1 MHYIPTITIENLYDM
16 TREVR
21 TAMARIISD
30 MIKADNIIEESEIKD
45 MKRLMSEYSIT
56 HQEMSDARKI
66 RFTDAV
72 NTLKDMTL
80 KDRKEFF
87 DRLYSVAL
95 SDNICVPREALLLI
109 ALQYCLIDIERRS
122 EDGKLL
128 PKPYL
133 ISCPTGEASFNDQ
146 YMVYLESSYD
156 EERNIE
162 LMQHFRLLVTITRLC
177 GFNFIY
183 IPKMVE
189 EFRGMNEQYVKDVIS
204 YMAPNLEEDYIQQ
217 VYDRLC
223 DMTTV
228 DFFRNVL
235 YERLQVRALHNTPP
249 SLLINI
255 GTSVVPYCTA
265 GGSVQYYTEFL
276 CVPISSSILT
286 LVDDILGFYQ
296 SKVSIRQ
303 SITINDS
310 KGQFKYF
317 GFYKALFDFLVAP
330 PPIAPDLIFLGQD
343 MKTGRYQVAFKFDE
357 GNEKKLCLTPREYET
372 YYQVAL
378 RSYKGQTKGL
388 SISCD
393 KNIKPTIAHIKG
405 KISDEIPDLT
415 YSDQYKPERD
425 GNVYILRLDKSKV
438 FVRVLTHHCGC
449 EYDEIPIVKYD
460 KK

>member
-1 MHYIPTITIENLYDM
+1 M
-16 TREVR
+16 TREHR

-30 MIKADNIIEESEIKD
+30 MIKADNIIEESEIRD
-45 MKRLMSEYSIT
+45 MKKLMSGYSIT

-66 RFTDAV
+66 RFSDAV
-72 NTLKDMTL
+72 NTLKEL
-80 KDRKEFF
+80 PIRERKAFF
-87 DRLYSVAL
+87 DHIYSIAL

-109 ALQYCLIDIERRS
+109 ALQYCLI
-122 EDGKLL
+122 EDNKKTDGTT
-128 PKPYL
+128 PSKPYL

-156 EERNIE
+156 EERNEE
-162 LMQHFRLLVTITRLC
+162 LKQHFRLLVTITRLC

-189 EFRGMNEQYVKDVIS
+189 EFRGMNKQYVKDVIS
-204 YMAPNLEEDYIQQ
+204 YMAPNIEETSIQQ

-235 YERLQVRALHNTPP
+235 YERLQVKALHNTPP

-255 GTSVVPYCTA
+255 GTSVVPYCSA
-265 GGSVQYYTEFL
+265 GGSIQYYTEFL
-276 CVPISSSILT
+276 CIPISSNILT

-303 SITINDS
+303 SITISDS

-330 PPIAPDLIFLGQD
+330 PPVAPDLIFLGQD
-343 MKTGRYQVAFKFDE
+343 MKTGRYQVAFKFDD
-357 GNEKKLCLTPREYET
+357 GNEKKICLTPQQYDI
-372 YYQVAL
+372 YFQVAL
-378 RSYKGQTKGL
+378 RTYKSRLKGL
-388 SISCD
+388 SVSYCN
-393 KNIKPTIAHIKG
+393 NIKPSIAKIKSI
-405 KISDEIPDLT
+405 ISGEIPDLT

-425 GNVYILRLDKSKV
+425 GNAYVLRLDKSKI
-438 FVRVLTHHCGC
+438 FVRVRTSNCGC
-449 EYDEIPIVKYD
+449 DYEDIPIVKYD

>member
-1 MHYIPTITIENLYDM
+1 M
-16 TREVR
+16 TKEQR
-21 TAMARIISD
+21 TAIARIISD
-30 MIKADNIIEESEIKD
+30 MIKADNIIEESEIRD
-45 MKRLMSEYSIT
+45 MKKLMSEYSIT
-56 HQEMSDARKI
+56 HQEISDARKI
-66 RFTDAV
+66 RFSDAV
-72 NTLKDMTL
+72 NTLKELTI
-80 KDRKEFF
+80 KERKSFF
-87 DRLYSVAL
+87 DHIYSIAL

-109 ALQYCLIDIERRS
+109 ALQYCLIESDKNS
-122 EDGKLL
+122 EGNAPL

-156 EERNIE
+156 EDRNEE
-162 LMQHFRLLVTITRLC
+162 LKQHFRLLVTITRLC

-189 EFRGMNEQYVKDVIS
+189 EFRGMSEQYVKDVIS
-204 YMAPNLEEDYIQQ
+204 YMAPNIEEAFIQQ

-235 YERLQVRALHNTPP
+235 YERLQVKALHNTPP

-255 GTSVVPYCTA
+255 GTSVVPYCSA
-265 GGSVQYYTEFL
+265 GGSIQYYTEFL
-276 CVPISSSILT
+276 CIPISSSILT

-303 SITINDS
+303 SITISDS

-330 PPIAPDLIFLGQD
+330 PPVAPDLVFLGQD

-357 GNEKKLCLTPREYET
+357 DNEKKITFTPREYDI
-372 YYQVAL
+372 YFQVAL
-378 RSYKGQTKGL
+378 KTYKSRSIGL
-388 SISCD
+388 PVTYD
-393 KNIKPTIAHIKG
+393 KHIKPTIAHLKS
-405 KISDEIPDLT
+405 KISSDIPDLT

-425 GNVYILRLDKSKV
+425 GNVYVLRLDRSKV
-438 FVRVLTHHCGC
+438 FVRVRTFNCSCDH
-449 EYDEIPIVKYD
+449 EDIPIVKYD

>member
-1 MHYIPTITIENLYDM
+1 M
-16 TREVR
+16 TKEQR
-21 TAMARIISD
+21 TAIARIISD

-45 MKRLMSEYSIT
+45 MKRLMSEYAIT

-66 RFTDAV
+66 RFSDAV
-72 NTLKDMTL
+72 NTLKELSL
-80 KDRKEFF
+80 KERKVFF
-87 DRLYSVAL
+87 DHIYSIAL

-109 ALQYCLIDIERRS
+109 ALQYCLIENDKKA
-122 EDGKLL
+122 DGNAPL

-146 YMVYLESSYD
+146 YMVYLESTYD
-156 EERNIE
+156 EQRNDE
-162 LMQHFRLLVTITRLC
+162 LKQHFRLLVTITRLC

-204 YMAPNLEEDYIQQ
+204 YMAPNLEDAFIQQ

-223 DMTTV
+223 EMTTV

-235 YERLQVRALHNTPP
+235 YERLQVKALHNTPP

-255 GTSVVPYCTA
+255 GTSVVPYCSA
-265 GGSVQYYTEFL
+265 GGSIQYYTEFL
-276 CVPISSSILT
+276 CIPISSSILT

-330 PPIAPDLIFLGQD
+330 PPVAPDLVFMGQD
-343 MKTGRYQVAFKFDE
+343 MKTGRFQVAFKFDD
-357 GNEKKLCLTPREYET
+357 GHEKKVTFTPRE
-372 YYQVAL
+372 
-378 RSYKGQTKGL
+378 
-388 SISCD
+388 
-393 KNIKPTIAHIKG
+393 
-405 KISDEIPDLT
+405 
-415 YSDQYKPERD
+415 
-425 GNVYILRLDKSKV
+425 
-438 FVRVLTHHCGC
+438 
-449 EYDEIPIVKYD
+449 
-460 KK
+460 

>member
-1 MHYIPTITIENLYDM
+1 M
-16 TREVR
+16 TREQR

-30 MIKADNIIEESEIKD
+30 MIKADNIIEESEIRD
-45 MKRLMSEYSIT
+45 MKRLMSEYAIT

-72 NTLKDMTL
+72 NALKEL
-80 KDRKEFF
+80 SQKERKTFF
-87 DRLYSVAL
+87 NHIYSIAL
-95 SDNICVPREALLLI
+95 SDNVCVPREALLLI
-109 ALQYCLIDIERRS
+109 ALQYCLV
-122 EDGKLL
+122 EDDGNSATR
-128 PKPYL
+128 PYL
-133 ISCPTGEASFNDQ
+133 VSCPTGEASFNDQ
-146 YMVYLESSYD
+146 YMVYLESAYD
-156 EERNIE
+156 EERNAE
-162 LMQHFRLLVTITRLC
+162 MMQHFRLLVTITRLC

-189 EFRGMNEQYVKDVIS
+189 EFLAMNEQYVKDVIS
-204 YMAPNLEEDYIQQ
+204 YMAPNLEDSFIQQ

-235 YERLQVRALHNTPP
+235 YERLQVKALHNTPP

-255 GTSVVPYCTA
+255 GTSVVPYCSA

-276 CVPISSSILT
+276 CIPITSGILT

-330 PPIAPDLIFLGQD
+330 PPVAPDLVFLGQD
-343 MKTGRYQVAFKFDE
+343 MKTGRYQVAFRFDE
-357 GNEKKLCLTPREYET
+357 GNEKKVTFTPREYDI
-372 YYQVAL
+372 YLQVAL
-378 RSYKGQTKGL
+378 KTYKSRIKGL
-388 SISCD
+388 PVTYD
-393 KNIKPTIAHIKG
+393 KHIKPTIAHLKS
-405 KISDEIPDLT
+405 KIGSDIPDLT
-415 YSDQYKPERD
+415 YSDQYKPERV
-425 GNVYILRLDKSKV
+425 GNAYILRLDKSKV
-438 FVRVLTHHCGC
+438 FVRVRPAACGC
-449 EYDEIPIVKYD
+449 EYEDIPILKYVK
-460 KK
+460 K

>member
-1 MHYIPTITIENLYDM
+1 M
-16 TREVR
+16 TREQR

-45 MKRLMSEYSIT
+45 MKKLMSEYAIT

-72 NTLKDMTL
+72 NTLKEL
-80 KDRKEFF
+80 PIKERHAFF
-87 DRLYSVAL
+87 DHIYSIAL
-95 SDNICVPREALLLI
+95 SDNVCVPREALLLI
-109 ALQYCLIDIERRS
+109 ALQYCLIETDRNTDI
-122 EDGKLL
+122 GKTL

-146 YMVYLESSYD
+146 YMVYLESAYD
-156 EERNIE
+156 DERNAE

-189 EFRGMNEQYVKDVIS
+189 EFRGMKEQYVKDVIS
-204 YMAPNLEEDYIQQ
+204 YMAPNLEESFIQQ

-223 DMTTV
+223 DLTTV
-228 DFFRNVL
+228 DFFQNVL
-235 YERLQVRALHNTPP
+235 YERLLVKALHNTPP

-255 GTSVVPYCTA
+255 GTSVVPYCSA

-276 CVPISSSILT
+276 CIPISSSILT

-330 PPIAPDLIFLGQD
+330 PPIAPNLVFIGQD
-343 MKTGRYQVAFKFDE
+343 MKTGRYQVAFKFDD
-357 GNEKKLCLTPREYET
+357 GNEKKICMTPREYDT
-372 YYQVAL
+372 YFQVAL
-378 RSYKGQTKGL
+378 RSYKGRIKGL
-388 SISCD
+388 PISCD
-393 KNIKPTIAHIKG
+393 KYIKPTIAHIKS
-405 KISDEIPDLT
+405 KISDDIPDLT

-425 GNVYILRLDKSKV
+425 GNVYVLRLEKSKV
-438 FVRVLTHHCGC
+438 FVRVHTHNCNC
-449 EYDEIPIVKYD
+449 EYEDINIVKYD
-460 KK
+460 KQ

>member
-1 MHYIPTITIENLYDM
+1 M
-16 TREVR
+16 TREQR

-45 MKRLMSEYSIT
+45 MKKLMSDYSIT
-56 HQEMSDARKI
+56 HHEMSDARKI

-72 NTLKDMTL
+72 NTLKELPL
-80 KDRKEFF
+80 KERKTFF
-87 DRLYSVAL
+87 DHIYTIAL
-95 SDNICVPREALLLI
+95 SDNVCVPREALLLI
-109 ALQYCLIDIERRS
+109 ALQYCLI
-122 EDGKLL
+122 EDTRKTADNFLL

-156 EERNIE
+156 EERNEE
-162 LMQHFRLLVTITRLC
+162 LKQHFRLLVTITRLC

-204 YMAPNLEEDYIQQ
+204 YMAPNLEDSFIQQ

-223 DMTTV
+223 SLNTV

-235 YERLQVRALHNTPP
+235 YERLQVKALHNTPP

-255 GTSVVPYCTA
+255 GTSVVPYCSA
-265 GGSVQYYTEFL
+265 DGSVQYYTEFL
-276 CVPISSSILT
+276 CIPISSSILS
-286 LVDDILGFYQ
+286 LIDDILGFYQ

-343 MKTGRYQVAFKFDE
+343 IKTGRYQVGFRFGE
-357 GNEKKLCLTPREYET
+357 GNEKRICLTPREYDA
-372 YYQVAL
+372 YFQVAI
-378 RSYKGQTKGL
+378 RSYKARIKGL
-388 SISCD
+388 SISYD
-393 KNIKPTIAHIKG
+393 RNIKPTISKIKS
-405 KISDEIPDLT
+405 KISDEMPELT

-425 GNVYILRLDKSKV
+425 GNAYVLRLDKSKV
-438 FVRVLTHHCGC
+438 FVRQRISNCCC
-449 EYDEIPIVKYD
+449 EYEDIPIVKYE

>member
-1 MHYIPTITIENLYDM
+1 M
-16 TREVR
+16 TKEQR

-45 MKRLMSEYSIT
+45 MKKLMSEYAIT

-72 NTLKDMTL
+72 NTLKEL
-80 KDRKEFF
+80 PIKERQAFF
-87 DRLYSVAL
+87 DHIYSIAL
-95 SDNICVPREALLLI
+95 SDNVCVPREALLLI
-109 ALQYCLIDIERRS
+109 ALQYCLIESDRKTGNGIS
-122 EDGKLL
+122 L

-146 YMVYLESSYD
+146 YMVYLESAYD
-156 EERNIE
+156 EERNAE

-204 YMAPNLEEDYIQQ
+204 YMAPNLEESFIQQ

-223 DMTTV
+223 DLTTV

-235 YERLQVRALHNTPP
+235 YERLQVKALHNTPP

-255 GTSVVPYCTA
+255 GTSVVPYCSA

-276 CVPISSSILT
+276 CIPISSSILT

-330 PPIAPDLIFLGQD
+330 PPIAPDLVFIGQD
-343 MKTGRYQVAFKFDE
+343 MQTGRYQVAFKFDD
-357 GNEKKLCLTPREYET
+357 GKEKKICLTPAEYDA
-372 YYQVAL
+372 YFQVAL
-378 RSYKGQTKGL
+378 RTHRPKVKGL
-388 SISCD
+388 PINYGNFLKATIS
-393 KNIKPTIAHIKG
+393 KLKR

-438 FVRVLTHHCGC
+438 FVRLRTQNCGC
-449 EYDEIPIVKYD
+449 EYEETPIVQYD

>member
-1 MHYIPTITIENLYDM
+1 M
-16 TREVR
+16 TKEQR

-45 MKRLMSEYSIT
+45 MKKLMSEYSVT

-72 NTLKDMTL
+72 NTLKELPL
-80 KDRKEFF
+80 KERKAFF
-87 DRLYSVAL
+87 NHIYSIAL
-95 SDNICVPREALLLI
+95 SDNICVPREVLLLI
-109 ALQYCLIDIERRS
+109 ALQYCLIEDVRKTD
-122 EDGKLL
+122 DGKLL

-133 ISCPTGEASFNDQ
+133 ISCPTGESSYNDQ

-156 EERNIE
+156 DERNEE

-204 YMAPNLEEDYIQQ
+204 YMAPNLEDAFIEQ
-217 VYDRLC
+217 VYSRLC
-223 DMTTV
+223 KLTTV

-235 YERLQVRALHNTPP
+235 YERLQVKALHNTPP

-255 GTSVVPYCTA
+255 GTSVVPYCSA

-276 CVPISSSILT
+276 CIPISSNILT
-286 LVDDILGFYQ
+286 LIDDILGFYQ

-310 KGQFKYF
+310 RGQFKYF

-330 PPIAPDLIFLGQD
+330 PPIAPDLVFLGQD
-343 MKTGRYQVAFKFDE
+343 MKTGKYQVAFRFED
-357 GNEKKLCLTPREYET
+357 GNEKLLNLTPKHYDI
-372 YYQVAL
+372 YFQVAL
-378 RSYKGQTKGL
+378 RTYKSRHKGL
-388 SISCD
+388 PVSYDKTIRFIIS
-393 KNIKPTIAHIKG
+393 KIRKTIA
-405 KISDEIPDLT
+405 DDIPDLT

-425 GNVYILRLDKSKV
+425 DNAYVLRLDKSKV
-438 FVRVLTHHCGC
+438 FVRVRTSNCGC
-449 EYDEIPIVKYD
+449 EYEDIPIVKYD

>member
-1 MHYIPTITIENLYDM
+1 M
-16 TREVR
+16 TREQR

-45 MKRLMSEYSIT
+45 MKKLMSEYAIT

-72 NTLKDMTL
+72 NTLKELSM
-80 KDRKEFF
+80 KERKAFF
-87 DRLYSVAL
+87 DHIYSIAL
-95 SDNICVPREALLLI
+95 SDNICVPREALLLM
-109 ALQYCLIDIERRS
+109 ALQYCLIETDKKTDNVES
-122 EDGKLL
+122 L

-133 ISCPTGEASFNDQ
+133 VSCPTGEASFNDQ
-146 YMVYLESSYD
+146 YMVYLESGYD
-156 EERNIE
+156 EERNAE
-162 LMQHFRLLVTITRLC
+162 LKQHFRLLVTITRLC

-204 YMAPNLEEDYIQQ
+204 YMAPNLEESFIQQ

-223 DMTTV
+223 DLTTV

-235 YERLQVRALHNTPP
+235 YERLQVKALHNTPP

-255 GTSVVPYCTA
+255 GTSVVPYCSV
-265 GGSVQYYTEFL
+265 GGSIQYYTEFL
-276 CVPISSSILT
+276 CIPISSSILT

-343 MKTGRYQVAFKFDE
+343 MKTGRYQVAFKFDD
-357 GNEKKLCLTPREYET
+357 GKKMTICLTPAEYDA
-372 YYQVAL
+372 YFQVAL
-378 RSYKGQTKGL
+378 RTHRPKFKGL
-388 SISCD
+388 PINYGNFLKATIS
-393 KNIKPTIAHIKG
+393 KLKR

-415 YSDQYKPERD
+415 YSDQYKPEKD

-438 FVRVLTHHCGC
+438 FVRQRTQNCGC
-449 EYDEIPIVKYD
+449 EYEEIPIVKYD

>member
-1 MHYIPTITIENLYDM
+1 M
-16 TREVR
+16 TKEQR

-45 MKRLMSEYSIT
+45 MKRLMSEYAIT
-56 HQEMSDARKI
+56 HQEMSAARRI

-72 NTLKDMTL
+72 NTLKEL
-80 KDRKEFF
+80 QEKDRQVFF
-87 DRLYSVAL
+87 DHIYKIAL
-95 SDNICVPREALLLI
+95 SDNACVPREALLLL
-109 ALQYCLIDIERRS
+109 ALQYCLIETDRKTVN
-122 EDGKLL
+122 GKPL

-146 YMVYLESSYD
+146 YMVYLESSFD
-156 EERNIE
+156 EERNAE

-189 EFRGMNEQYVKDVIS
+189 EFRGMNKQYVKDVIS
-204 YMAPNLEEDYIQQ
+204 YMAPNLEESFIQQ

-223 DMTTV
+223 DLTTV

-235 YERLQVRALHNTPP
+235 YERLQVKALHDTPP

-255 GTSVVPYCTA
+255 GTSVVPYCSA
-265 GGSVQYYTEFL
+265 GGTVQYYTEFL
-276 CVPISSSILT
+276 CIPISSSILT

-330 PPIAPDLIFLGQD
+330 PPIAPDLVFIGQD
-343 MKTGRYQVAFKFDE
+343 MQTGRYQVAFKFDD
-357 GNEKKLCLTPREYET
+357 GKEKKICLTPAEYDA
-372 YYQVAL
+372 YFQVAL
-378 RSYKGQTKGL
+378 RTHRPKVKGL
-388 SISCD
+388 PINYGNFLKATIS
-393 KNIKPTIAHIKG
+393 KLKR

-415 YSDQYKPERD
+415 YSDQYKPERN

-438 FVRVLTHHCGC
+438 FVRLRTQNCGC
-449 EYDEIPIVKYD
+449 EYEETPIVQYD

>member
-1 MHYIPTITIENLYDM
+1 M
-16 TREVR
+16 TKEQR
-21 TAMARIISD
+21 TAIARIISD

-45 MKRLMSEYSIT
+45 MKKLMSDYAIT
-56 HQEMSDARKI
+56 HQEMSNARKI

-72 NTLKDMTL
+72 NTLKELSL
-80 KDRKEFF
+80 KERKTFF
-87 DRLYSVAL
+87 DRIYSIAL
-95 SDNICVPREALLLI
+95 SDNACVPREALLLI
-109 ALQYCLIDIERRS
+109 ALQYCLIETDRNTVN
-122 EDGKLL
+122 GKSV

-146 YMVYLESSYD
+146 YMVYLESMYD
-156 EERNIE
+156 ENRNTE

-204 YMAPNLEEDYIQQ
+204 YMAPNIDESYINQ

-223 DMTTV
+223 DLTTV

-235 YERLQVRALHNTPP
+235 YERLQVKALHNTPP

-255 GTSVVPYCTA
+255 GTSVVPYCSA

-276 CVPISSSILT
+276 CIPISTSILT

-330 PPIAPDLIFLGQD
+330 PPIAPNLIFLGQD
-343 MKTGRYQVAFKFDE
+343 RTTGRYQVAFKFDD
-357 GNEKKLCLTPREYET
+357 GHEKKICLTPREYKA
-372 YYQVAL
+372 YYQIAL
-378 RSYKGQTKGL
+378 KTYTGHTRGL

-393 KNIKPTIAHIKG
+393 KNIRPTIAHIRS
-405 KISDEIPDLT
+405 KISEEIPDLT

-425 GNVYILRLDKSKV
+425 RNVYVLRLEKSKV
-438 FVRVLTHHCGC
+438 FVRVRNAVCDC
-449 EYDEIPIVKYD
+449 NYEDIPID
-460 KK
+460 SMS

>member
-1 MHYIPTITIENLYDM
+1 M
-16 TREVR
+16 TREQR
-21 TAMARIISD
+21 TAIARIISD

-45 MKRLMSEYSIT
+45 MKQLMFDYSIT

-72 NTLKDMTL
+72 NTLKELTL
-80 KDRKEFF
+80 KERKKFF
-87 DRLYSVAL
+87 NHIYGIAM

-109 ALQYCLIDIERRS
+109 ALQYCLIENDRKEVIGNMS
-122 EDGKLL
+122 KQ
-128 PKPYL
+128 KPYL
-133 ISCPTGEASFNDQ
+133 ISCPTGETSFNDQ

-156 EERNIE
+156 ETRNEE
-162 LMQHFRLLVTITRLC
+162 LKRHFRLLVTIARLS

-204 YMAPNLEEDYIQQ
+204 YMSPNLEESFIQQ
-217 VYDRLC
+217 VYERLC
-223 DMTTV
+223 NTTTV
-228 DFFRNVL
+228 DFFHDVL
-235 YERLQVRALHNTPP
+235 YERLQVKALRNTPP

-255 GTSVVPYCTA
+255 GTSVVPYCSV

-276 CVPISSSILT
+276 CIPISSSILT

-303 SITINDS
+303 SITISDS

-330 PPIAPDLIFLGQD
+330 PPVAPDLVFLGQD
-343 MKTGRYQVAFKFDE
+343 MKTGRYQVAFKFNE
-357 GNEKKLCLTPREYET
+357 GNEKKLTLTPREYDI

-378 RSYKGQTKGL
+378 RSHNTRTIGL
-388 SISCD
+388 PVVYD
-393 KNIKPTIAHIKG
+393 KYIKPMISKIRG
-405 KISDEIPDLT
+405 KIRDDIPDLT

-425 GNVYILRLDKSKV
+425 GNAYVLRLDKLKLY
-438 FVRVLTHHCGC
+438 VRQSTSNCGC
-449 EYDEIPIVKYD
+449 EYEDIHIFEV
-460 KK
+460 

>member
-1 MHYIPTITIENLYDM
+1 M
-16 TREVR
+16 THEQRI
-21 TAMARIISD
+21 AMARIISD
-30 MIKADNIIEESEIKD
+30 MIKADNIIEESEIRD

-56 HQEMSDARKI
+56 HPEMSAARKI

-72 NTLKDMTL
+72 NTLKEIPE
-80 KDRKEFF
+80 KDRQVFF
-87 DRLYSVAL
+87 DHIYKIAL
-95 SDNICVPREALLLI
+95 SDNACVPREALLLL
-109 ALQYCLIDIERRS
+109 ALQYCLIKTDRKTVN
-122 EDGKLL
+122 GKPL

-146 YMVYLESSYD
+146 YMVYLESDYD
-156 EERNIE
+156 KERNEE
-162 LMQHFRLLVTITRLC
+162 LKQHFRLLVTITRLC

-189 EFRGMNEQYVKDVIS
+189 EFRGMKEQYVKDVIG
-204 YMAPNLEEDYIQQ
+204 YMAPNLEESFIQQ

-223 DMTTV
+223 HLTTV
-228 DFFRNVL
+228 DFFRDVL
-235 YERLQVRALHNTPP
+235 YECLQVKALHDTPP

-255 GTSVVPYCTA
+255 GTSVVPYCSA
-265 GGSVQYYTEFL
+265 GGTVQYYTEFL
-276 CVPISSSILT
+276 CIPISSSILT

-330 PPIAPDLIFLGQD
+330 PPVAPDLIFLGQD
-343 MKTGRYQVAFKFDE
+343 IKTLRYQVAFKFDD
-357 GNEKKLCLTPREYET
+357 GNEKKVCLTPAVYDA

-378 RSYKGQTKGL
+378 RTYSPKVKVKGL
-388 SISCD
+388 PINYRKYIKATISKL
-393 KNIKPTIAHIKG
+393 KN
-405 KISDEIPDLT
+405 KISDEISGLT

-438 FVRVLTHHCGC
+438 FVRVNTHNCSC
-449 EYDEIPIVKYD
+449 EYEDIPIIKYD
-460 KK
+460 KQ

>member
-1 MHYIPTITIENLYDM
+1 M
-16 TREVR
+16 TKEQRI
-21 TAMARIISD
+21 AMARIISD

-45 MKRLMSEYSIT
+45 MKKLMDEYSIT
-56 HQEMSDARKI
+56 QQEMSDARKI
-66 RFTDAV
+66 RFSDAV
-72 NTLKDMTL
+72 NALKEL
-80 KDRKEFF
+80 SIRERKVFF
-87 DRLYSVAL
+87 EHIYNIAL

-109 ALQYCLIDIERRS
+109 ALQYCLIEVDRRS
-122 EDGKLL
+122 GNNILL

-156 EERNIE
+156 EERNEE
-162 LMQHFRLLVTITRLC
+162 LKQHFRLLVTITRLC

-204 YMAPNLEEDYIQQ
+204 YMAPNLEDAFIQQ

-235 YERLQVRALHNTPP
+235 YERLQVKALHNTPP

-255 GTSVVPYCTA
+255 GTSVVPYCSA
-265 GGSVQYYTEFL
+265 GGNIQYYTEFL
-276 CVPISSSILT
+276 CIPISSNILT

-330 PPIAPDLIFLGQD
+330 PPVAPDLVFLGQD
-343 MKTGRYQVAFKFDE
+343 MKTGRYRVAFKFDD
-357 GNEKKLCLTPREYET
+357 GNEKKICLTPQQYDI
-372 YYQVAL
+372 YFQVAYRTYRTRL
-378 RSYKGQTKGL
+378 KGL
-388 SISCD
+388 SISYCN
-393 KNIKPTIAHIKG
+393 NIKPSIAKIKG
-405 KISDEIPDLT
+405 IISGEIPDLT

-425 GNVYILRLDKSKV
+425 GNGYVLRLDKSKV
-438 FVRVLTHHCGC
+438 FVRMHTSNCGC
-449 EYDEIPIVKYD
+449 DYDDIPIANYA

>member
-1 MHYIPTITIENLYDM
+1 M
-16 TREVR
+16 TREQR

-30 MIKADNIIEESEIKD
+30 MIKADNIIEESEIRD
-45 MKRLMSEYSIT
+45 MKKLMSEYSIS
-56 HQEMSDARKI
+56 HQEMADARKI
-66 RFTDAV
+66 RFSDAV
-72 NTLKDMTL
+72 NTLKELTI
-80 KDRKEFF
+80 KERKTFF
-87 DRLYSVAL
+87 EHIYGIAL
-95 SDNICVPREALLLI
+95 CDNICVPREALLLI
-109 ALQYCLIDIERRS
+109 ALKYCLIENDRRFDINTPS
-122 EDGKLL
+122 

-146 YMVYLESSYD
+146 YMVYLESEYD
-156 EERNIE
+156 EERNAE

-189 EFRGMNEQYVKDVIS
+189 EFRGMNQQYVKDVIS
-204 YMAPNLEEDYIQQ
+204 YMAPNLEESFIQQ

-223 DMTTV
+223 DLTTV

-235 YERLQVRALHNTPP
+235 YERLQVKALHNTPP

-255 GTSVVPYCTA
+255 GTSVVPYCSA

-276 CVPISSSILT
+276 CIPISSSILT

-343 MKTGRYQVAFKFDE
+343 IKNGRYQVAFKFDE
-357 GNEKKLCLTPREYET
+357 GNEKKICLTPREYEAFF
-372 YYQVAL
+372 QIAIK
-378 RSYKGQTKGL
+378 SYNGRTKGL
-388 SISCD
+388 PISCD
-393 KNIKPTIAHIKG
+393 KNIKPTIAHIKA

-438 FVRVLTHHCGC
+438 FVRVHAHDCGC
-449 EYDEIPIVKYD
+449 KYEEIPIVKYD
-460 KK
+460 KQ

>member
-1 MHYIPTITIENLYDM
+1 M
-16 TREVR
+16 TREQR

-45 MKRLMSEYSIT
+45 MKKLMSEYAIT
-56 HQEMSDARKI
+56 HQEMNDARKI

-72 NTLKDMTL
+72 NTLKELGM
-80 KDRKEFF
+80 KERKTFF
-87 DRLYSVAL
+87 DRLYNIAL
-95 SDNICVPREALLLI
+95 SDNVCVPREALLLI
-109 ALQYCLIDIERRS
+109 ALQYCLIDIERRA

-156 EERNIE
+156 EERNAE

-204 YMAPNLEEDYIQQ
+204 YMAPNLESSFIEQ
-217 VYDRLC
+217 VYNRLC
-223 DMTTV
+223 ELTTAE
-228 DFFRNVL
+228 FFRNVL
-235 YERLQVRALHNTPP
+235 YERLQVKALHNTPP

-255 GTSVVPYCTA
+255 GTSVVPYCSA

-330 PPIAPDLIFLGQD
+330 PPIAPDLIFLDQD
-343 MKTGRYQVAFKFDE
+343 MKTGRYQVAFKFDD
-357 GNEKKLCLTPREYET
+357 GNLKKICLTPKEYEV
-372 YYQVAL
+372 YFQVAL
-378 RSYKGQTKGL
+378 KSYRSRTKGL
-388 SISCD
+388 PVSCD
-393 KNIKPTIAHIKG
+393 KHIKPIIAHIKS
-405 KISDEIPDLT
+405 KISSEIPDLT

-425 GNVYILRLDKSKV
+425 GNVYILRLEKSKV
-438 FVRVLTHHCGC
+438 FIRVRSAKCGC
-449 EYDEIPIVKYD
+449 EYVEIPIMKYD
-460 KK
+460 KN

>member
-1 MHYIPTITIENLYDM
+1 M
-16 TREVR
+16 TREQR

-30 MIKADNIIEESEIKD
+30 MIKADNIIEESEIRD
-45 MKRLMSEYSIT
+45 MKLLMSKYSLN
-56 HQEMSDARKI
+56 HQDMSDARKI
-66 RFTDAV
+66 RFSDAV
-72 NTLKDMTL
+72 NALKVL
-80 KDRKEFF
+80 SSKERKVFF
-87 DRLYSVAL
+87 DDIYSIAL
-95 SDNICVPREALLLI
+95 SDNVCVPREALLLI
-109 ALQYCLIDIERRS
+109 ALQYCLIENDRKT
-122 EDGKLL
+122 DNGKPI

-146 YMVYLESSYD
+146 YMVYLESDYD
-156 EERNIE
+156 EEHNAE

-189 EFRGMNEQYVKDVIS
+189 EFRAMNEQYVKDVIS
-204 YMAPNLEEDYIQQ
+204 YMAPNLEGSFIQQ

-223 DMTTV
+223 HLTTV

-235 YERLQVRALHNTPP
+235 YERLQVKALHDTPP

-255 GTSVVPYCTA
+255 GTSVVPYCSA

-276 CVPISSSILT
+276 CIPISSSILT

-343 MKTGRYQVAFKFDE
+343 IRTNRYQVAFKFED
-357 GNEKKLCLTPREYET
+357 GNEKKICLTPREFDIYF
-372 YYQVAL
+372 QVAL
-378 RSYKGQTKGL
+378 RSYKGRTKGL
-388 SISCD
+388 PISCD
-393 KNIKPTIAHIKG
+393 KHIKPTIAHIKS

-415 YSDQYKPERD
+415 YSDQYKPERE

-438 FVRVLTHHCGC
+438 FVRVHTHNCGC
-449 EYDEIPIVKYD
+449 EYEEIPIVKYD

>member
-1 MHYIPTITIENLYDM
+1 M
-16 TREVR
+16 TKEQR

-45 MKRLMSEYSIT
+45 MKKLMSEYSVT

-72 NTLKDMTL
+72 NTLKELPL
-80 KDRKEFF
+80 KERKAFF
-87 DRLYSVAL
+87 NHIYSIAL
-95 SDNICVPREALLLI
+95 SDNICVPREVLLLI
-109 ALQYCLIDIERRS
+109 ALQYCLIEDVRKTD
-122 EDGKLL
+122 DGKLL

-133 ISCPTGEASFNDQ
+133 ISCPTGESSYNDQ

-156 EERNIE
+156 DERNEE

-204 YMAPNLEEDYIQQ
+204 YMAPNLEDAFIEQ
-217 VYDRLC
+217 VYSRLC
-223 DMTTV
+223 KLTTV

-235 YERLQVRALHNTPP
+235 YERLQVKALHNTPP

-255 GTSVVPYCTA
+255 GTSVVPYCSA

-276 CVPISSSILT
+276 CIPISSNILT
-286 LVDDILGFYQ
+286 LIDDILGFYQ

-303 SITINDS
+303 SITINDN

-330 PPIAPDLIFLGQD
+330 PPIAPDLVFLGQD
-343 MKTGRYQVAFKFDE
+343 MKTGKYQVAFRFED
-357 GNEKKLCLTPREYET
+357 GNEKLLNLTPKQYDI
-372 YYQVAL
+372 YFQVAL
-378 RSYKGQTKGL
+378 RTYKSRHKGL
-388 SISCD
+388 PVSYDKTIRFIIS
-393 KNIKPTIAHIKG
+393 KIRKTIA
-405 KISDEIPDLT
+405 DDIPDLT

-425 GNVYILRLDKSKV
+425 DNAYVLRLDKSKV
-438 FVRVLTHHCGC
+438 FVRVRTSNCGC
-449 EYDEIPIVKYD
+449 EYEDIPIVKYD

>member
-1 MHYIPTITIENLYDM
+1 M
-16 TREVR
+16 TREQK

-30 MIKADNIIEESEIKD
+30 MIKADNIIEESEIRD
-45 MKRLMSEYSIT
+45 MKKLMSEYSIT

-72 NTLKDMTL
+72 NTLKKLSM
-80 KDRKEFF
+80 KERKSFF
-87 DRLYSVAL
+87 DHIYSIAL
-95 SDNICVPREALLLI
+95 SDNVCVPREALLLI
-109 ALQYCLIDIERRS
+109 ALQYCLIEYDKKTDKS
-122 EDGKLL
+122 FL
-128 PKPYL
+128 KPYL

-156 EERNIE
+156 EERNAE
-162 LMQHFRLLVTITRLC
+162 LMKHFRLLVTITRLC
-177 GFNFIY
+177 CFNFIY

-204 YMAPNLEEDYIQQ
+204 YMAPNLEESFIQQ
-217 VYDRLC
+217 VYARLC
-223 DMTTV
+223 DLTTV
-228 DFFRNVL
+228 DFFQNVL
-235 YERLQVRALHNTPP
+235 YERLQVKALHNTPP

-255 GTSVVPYCTA
+255 GTSVVPYCSA
-265 GGSVQYYTEFL
+265 GGSVQYYSEFL

-330 PPIAPDLIFLGQD
+330 PPIAPDLIFLGLD
-343 MKTGRYQVAFKFDE
+343 MKTGRYQVAFKFDKD
-357 GNEKKLCLTPREYET
+357 NEKKVCLTPREYDI
-372 YYQVAL
+372 YFQIAL
-378 RSYKGQTKGL
+378 RSYKSRTKGL
-388 SISCD
+388 PVAYD
-393 KNIKPTIAHIKG
+393 KYIKPTISKLKS
-405 KISDEIPDLT
+405 KISDDIPDLT
-415 YSDQYKPERD
+415 YSDQYKPERN
-425 GNVYILRLDKSKV
+425 GNVYVLRLDKSKV
-438 FVRVLTHHCGC
+438 FVRVCTSNYCC
-449 EYDEIPIVKYD
+449 EYEDIPIMKYE

>member
-1 MHYIPTITIENLYDM
+1 M
-16 TREVR
+16 THEQRV
-21 TAMARIISD
+21 AMGRIISD
-30 MIKADNIIEESEIKD
+30 MIKADNIIEESEIRD

-66 RFTDAV
+66 RFSDAV
-72 NTLKDMTL
+72 NSLKELPMRERAKFLDHIY
-80 KDRKEFF
+80 KI
-87 DRLYSVAL
+87 AL

-109 ALQYCLIDIERRS
+109 ALHYSLIEVDKKS
-122 EDGKLL
+122 DSGTPLT
-128 PKPYL
+128 KPYL

-156 EERNIE
+156 EKCNEE
-162 LMQHFRLLVTITRLC
+162 LKQHFRLLVTITRLC

-204 YMAPNLEEDYIQQ
+204 YMAPNLEDAFIQQ

-235 YERLQVRALHNTPP
+235 YERLQVKALHNTPP

-255 GTSVVPYCTA
+255 GTSVVPYCSA
-265 GGSVQYYTEFL
+265 GGSIQYYTEFL
-276 CVPISSSILT
+276 CIPISSNILT

-330 PPIAPDLIFLGQD
+330 PPVAPDLVFLGQD
-343 MKTGRYQVAFKFDE
+343 MKTGRYRVAFKFDD
-357 GNEKKLCLTPREYET
+357 GNEKKICLTPKQYDIYFQIAYRT
-372 YYQVAL
+372 YRTRL
-378 RSYKGQTKGL
+378 KGL
-388 SISCD
+388 SISYCN
-393 KNIKPTIAHIKG
+393 NIKPSIAKIKSI
-405 KISDEIPDLT
+405 ISGEIPDLT

-425 GNVYILRLDKSKV
+425 GNVFVLRLDKSKV
-438 FVRVLTHHCGC
+438 FVREHTSNCSCDH
-449 EYDEIPIVKYD
+449 EDIPIMKYD

>member
-1 MHYIPTITIENLYDM
+1 M
-16 TREVR
+16 TKEQR

-45 MKRLMSEYSIT
+45 MKKLMSEYAIT
-56 HQEMSDARKI
+56 HQEMNDARKI

-72 NTLKDMTL
+72 NTLKEL
-80 KDRKEFF
+80 SIKDRTSFF
-87 DRLYSVAL
+87 DHIYSIAL
-95 SDNICVPREALLLI
+95 SDNVCVPREALLLI
-109 ALQYCLIDIERRS
+109 ALQYCLIGSDKKTENANP
-122 EDGKLL
+122 L

-146 YMVYLESSYD
+146 YMVYLESSFD
-156 EERNIE
+156 EERNAE

-189 EFRGMNEQYVKDVIS
+189 EFRGMKEQYVKDVIS
-204 YMAPNLEEDYIQQ
+204 YMAPNLEDSFIQQ

-223 DMTTV
+223 DLTTV

-235 YERLQVRALHNTPP
+235 YERLQVKALHNTPP

-255 GTSVVPYCTA
+255 GTSVVPYCSA

-276 CVPISSSILT
+276 CIPISSGILT

-330 PPIAPDLIFLGQD
+330 PPIAPNLVFLGQD
-343 MKTGRYQVAFKFDE
+343 MKTGRYQVAFKFDD
-357 GNEKKLCLTPREYET
+357 GNEKKLCLTPREYDT
-372 YYQVAL
+372 YFQVAM
-378 RSYKGQTKGL
+378 RSYKGRIKGL
-388 SISCD
+388 PISCD
-393 KNIKPTIAHIKG
+393 KYIKPTIAHVKS
-405 KISDEIPDLT
+405 KITSEIPDLT

-438 FVRVLTHHCGC
+438 FVRVYALECGC
-449 EYDEIPIVKYD
+449 EYKDISIVKYE

>member
-1 MHYIPTITIENLYDM
+1 M
-16 TREVR
+16 TKEQRI
-21 TAMARIISD
+21 AIARIISD

-45 MKRLMSEYSIT
+45 MKRLVNEYSISP
-56 HQEMSDARKI
+56 QEMSDARRI
-66 RFTDAV
+66 RFSDAV
-72 NTLKDMTL
+72 NSLKELND
-80 KDRKEFF
+80 KERKVFF
-87 DRLYSVAL
+87 NNVYNIAL
-95 SDNICVPREALLLI
+95 SDNVCVPREALLLI
-109 ALQYCLIDIERRS
+109 ALQYCLINNNKTD
-122 EDGKLL
+122 KNNPL

-156 EERNIE
+156 ELRNEE
-162 LMQHFRLLVTITRLC
+162 LKQHFRLLVTITRLC

-204 YMAPNLEEDYIQQ
+204 YMAPNLEDSFIQQ

-228 DFFRNVL
+228 EFFRNVL
-235 YERLQVRALHNTPP
+235 YERLQVKALHDTPP

-255 GTSVVPYCTA
+255 GTSVVPYCSA
-265 GGSVQYYTEFL
+265 GGTIQYYTEFL
-276 CVPISSSILT
+276 CIPISSSILT

-330 PPIAPDLIFLGQD
+330 PPVAPDLIFLGLN
-343 MKTGRYQVAFKFDE
+343 MEKNKYQVAFRFED
-357 GNEKKLCLTPREYET
+357 GNEKKLYLPPKHYDI
-372 YYQVAL
+372 YFQVAL
-378 RSYKGQTKGL
+378 RTYRSRFKGL
-388 SISCD
+388 SVSSI
-393 KNIKPTIAHIKG
+393 
-405 KISDEIPDLT
+405 
-415 YSDQYKPERD
+415 
-425 GNVYILRLDKSKV
+425 
-438 FVRVLTHHCGC
+438 VR
-449 EYDEIPIVKYD
+449 
-460 KK
+460 

>member
-1 MHYIPTITIENLYDM
+1 M
-16 TREVR
+16 TKEQR
-21 TAMARIISD
+21 TAIARIISD

-45 MKRLMSEYSIT
+45 MKQLMSEYSIT
-56 HQEMSDARKI
+56 HLEMNDARKN
-66 RFTDAV
+66 RFSDAV
-72 NTLKDMTL
+72 NTLKDLSL
-80 KDRKEFF
+80 KERKAFF
-87 DRLYSVAL
+87 DHIYSIAL

-109 ALQYCLIDIERRS
+109 ALQYCLIDNDKKS
-122 EDGKLL
+122 DDDKPL
-128 PKPYL
+128 PRPYL

-156 EERNIE
+156 EERNEE
-162 LMQHFRLLVTITRLC
+162 LNQHFRLLVTITRLC

-189 EFRGMNEQYVKDVIS
+189 EFRGMSEQYVKDVIS
-204 YMAPNLEEDYIQQ
+204 YMAPNLEDTFIQQ

-235 YERLQVRALHNTPP
+235 YERLQVKALHNTPP

-255 GTSVVPYCTA
+255 GTSVVPYCSA
-265 GGSVQYYTEFL
+265 GGSIQYYTEFL
-276 CVPISSSILT
+276 CIPISSSILT

-303 SITINDS
+303 SITISDS

-330 PPIAPDLIFLGQD
+330 PPVAPDLVFLGQD
-343 MKTGRYQVAFKFDE
+343 MKTGRYQVAFKFDDC
-357 GNEKKLCLTPREYET
+357 NEKKVTFTPREYDI
-372 YYQVAL
+372 YFQVAVKSCKS
-378 RSYKGQTKGL
+378 RIKGL
-388 SISCD
+388 PVTYD
-393 KNIKPTIAHIKG
+393 KHIKPTIAHLKS
-405 KISDEIPDLT
+405 KISSEIPDLT
-415 YSDQYKPERD
+415 YSNQYKPERE
-425 GNVYILRLDKSKV
+425 GNAYILRLDKSKV
-438 FVRVLTHHCGC
+438 FVRVRKSYCGC
-449 EYDEIPIVKYD
+449 ECEDIPIVKYD

>member
-1 MHYIPTITIENLYDM
+1 M
-16 TREVR
+16 TKEQR

-30 MIKADNIIEESEIKD
+30 MIKADNIIEESEIRD
-45 MKRLMSEYSIT
+45 MKKLMSEYAIT

-72 NTLKDMTL
+72 NTLKELPM
-80 KDRKEFF
+80 KERQAFF
-87 DRLYSVAL
+87 EHIYSIAL
-95 SDNICVPREALLLI
+95 SDNVCVPREALLLI
-109 ALQYCLIDIERRS
+109 ALQYCLIEIDRKT
-122 EDGKLL
+122 DNGKPL

-146 YMVYLESSYD
+146 YMVYLESSFD
-156 EERNIE
+156 EERNAE

-204 YMAPNLEEDYIQQ
+204 YMAPNLEKSFIQQ

-223 DMTTV
+223 ELTTV

-235 YERLQVRALHNTPP
+235 YERLQVKALHNTPP

-255 GTSVVPYCTA
+255 GTSVVPYCSA

-276 CVPISSSILT
+276 CIPISSSILT

-343 MKTGRYQVAFKFDE
+343 MKIGRYQVAYKFED
-357 GNEKKLCLTPREYET
+357 GNEKKICLTPREYDT
-372 YYQVAL
+372 YFQVAL
-378 RSYKGQTKGL
+378 RSYKGRTKGL
-388 SISCD
+388 PISCD
-393 KNIKPTIAHIKG
+393 KNIKPTIAHIKS

-425 GNVYILRLDKSKV
+425 GNVYVLRLDKSKV
-438 FVRVLTHHCGC
+438 FVRVRTHNCGC
-449 EYDEIPIVKYD
+449 EYEEIPIMKYD
-460 KK
+460 RM

>member
-1 MHYIPTITIENLYDM
+1 M

-45 MKRLMSEYSIT
+45 MKRLMSEYAIT

-109 ALQYCLIDIERRS
+109 ALKYCLIDIERRT

-317 GFYKALFDFLVAP
+317 GFYKSLFDFLVAP

-357 GNEKKLCLTPREYET
+357 GNLKKICLTPKEYEV
-372 YYQVAL
+372 YFQIAL
-378 RSYKGQTKGL
+378 KSYKYHGKGL
-388 SISCD
+388 PVSCD
-393 KNIKPTIAHIKG
+393 KHIKPIIAHIKS
-405 KISDEIPDLT
+405 KISGEIPDLT
-415 YSDQYKPERD
+415 YSDQYKPERE
-425 GNVYILRLDKSKV
+425 GNAYILRLEKSKV
-438 FVRVLTHHCGC
+438 FVRDRLANNNC
-449 EYDEIPIVKYD
+449 EDIPITKYD

>member
-1 MHYIPTITIENLYDM
+1 
-16 TREVR
+16 
-21 TAMARIISD
+21 
-30 MIKADNIIEESEIKD
+30 

-66 RFTDAV
+66 RFSDAV
-72 NTLKDMTL
+72 NTLKDL
-80 KDRKEFF
+80 SIKERKTFF
-87 DRLYSVAL
+87 DHIYSVAL

-109 ALQYCLIDIERRS
+109 ALQYCLIEVDKKS
-122 EDGKLL
+122 DNGTPL

-146 YMVYLESSYD
+146 YMVYLESFYD
-156 EERNIE
+156 EVRNEE
-162 LMQHFRLLVTITRLC
+162 LKQHFRLLVTITRLC

-204 YMAPNLEEDYIQQ
+204 YMAPNLEESFIQQ
-217 VYDRLC
+217 VYNRLC
-223 DMTTV
+223 KMNTV

-235 YERLQVRALHNTPP
+235 YERLQVKALHNTPP

-255 GTSVVPYCTA
+255 GTSVVPYCSA
-265 GGSVQYYTEFL
+265 GGSIQYYTEFL
-276 CVPISSSILT
+276 CIPISSNILT

-330 PPIAPDLIFLGQD
+330 PPVAPDLVFLGQD
-343 MKTGRYQVAFKFDE
+343 MKTAKYQVAFRFED
-357 GNEKKLCLTPREYET
+357 GNEKKICLTPKHYDI
-372 YYQVAL
+372 YFQVAL
-378 RSYKGQTKGL
+378 RTYKSRHKGL
-388 SISCD
+388 SVSYDKTIRFIIS
-393 KNIKPTIAHIKG
+393 KIRKTIT
-405 KISDEIPDLT
+405 DEIPDLT
-415 YSDQYKPERD
+415 YSDQYKPEKNE
-425 GNVYILRLDKSKV
+425 NVYILRLDKSKV
-438 FVRVLTHHCGC
+438 YVRVRTSNCGC
-449 EYDEIPIVKYD
+449 EDIPIVKYD